1 MMKTESHP
9 LRRPLLGSN
18 VSQSLGVQWVQGAR
32 PWQTQRPLAARQAM
46 FLLPNTHRT
55 LLSTPPESQ
64 KDAPRVAM
72 AMLNRQNM
80 STSSDAQTQTYLRA
94 KWMD

>member
-9 LRRPLLGSN
+9 LRRPLLGSK

-80 STSSDAQTQTYLRA
+80 STSSDAQTQTSLRA